1 MPHYGIRNT
10 NMFLNKNS
18 KLFQQSKLDSLSNF
32 PYKQLT
38 QFGGGLQINQGRSTI
53 VIK

>member
-1 MPHYGIRNT
+1 MPHDGFQNT

-18 KLFQQSKLDSLSNF
+18 KLFQQPKWNSLSNF

-38 QFGGGLQINQGRSTI
+38 QFSGGLQINQGRSTI